1 MPSDGA
7 LIVDTGL
14 NNSGFLRGAKAF
26 RAALEGLK
34 NTVNRTGRDMAQAG
48 NGYVKSLSQASKE
61 ARALDQE
68 IKQLEAQSARL
79 QKNMSSDK
87 MYSKD
92 FKALTDEISQVEA
105 KIKQLQTRRQEWSEL
120 GLNYKGEAFSNLEQQ
135 ITELMQ
141 QMDQLNAKRQEL
153 LGNGGA
159 YTPEHGALQAEFA
172 NIQTQLQGLRRR
184 RDALQQIGQTGGK
197 TAEELD
203 RVSESASQA
212 RNSIAAI
219 AGGAVKNG
227 FHKLLGV
234 VQKLGKAIGSLFHR
248 SRGSGNFFSV
258 KNLLAYGLGIRSL
271 YALFGRL
278 RTAVKDG
285 LGSLAEYD
293 PRVRAAVNSMSAALS
308 SLKGSLSTA
317 FAPILTAVAPAL
329 ITLINLLT
337 RAVNAIGMFIAALT
351 GQSFYT
357 VAAGVSAVGGAAKGS
372 SGAVKELKR
381 QLAGFDE
388 LNILSDTSAGGGGG
402 GGGGG
407 GLGGLEYTKVPIAD
421 WLNEAIQ
428 NDNFALIGQKL
439 AQKLNESLD
448 RIDWDAIK
456 RRAKDVVRKL
466 TDILNGFIGEINPQS
481 LGRTL
486 AGVINTAAAIIGD
499 FFDRTKWEDLG
510 RVIKNSLLDALKR
523 LSVNDIARAL
533 LAPIKAGINFLK
545 GLLPETTP
553 EWHQITGK
561 LVAILVKA
569 IKDFPAQDLGDV
581 IGRLI
586 NGAFSLIK
594 DLADAR
600 TLTKIAKK
608 IGETIQAAIKRIDLN
623 LIKEALIAFLQDAWE
638 ALKVL
643 IGLDLSIGGVK
654 VLPLAMAYAGGKIG
668 KGILKLFS
676 GTALAKNGGL
686 AWKGAVLAGAI
697 GCLIEAAIGISDVI
711 KNKDGMTKE
720 QFAGKIID
728 IIGNLALGLGGMLAQ
743 FNPFTGSIV
752 IAVALGI
759 KLLPS
764 IVSDEATEWANEHLS
779 EGVAAQLRAM
789 GFNDAAEDYL
799 NSLHSNNTKTTPDFG
814 YNDTSLP
821 WSDLLH
827 VDQLEDNVKDVI
839 EQAQQGVGRSEVI
852 HLATTL
858 DPPPESAF
866 QRVKN
871 SIADWFNAR
880 MEPIKAKIQAVLDDD
895 DSAPIVKGLAQKAAN
910 ITAKVQASLE
920 TSGFQK
926 DVEDGVKKVKAPSVQ
941 TSLSMKTPKIGVNW
955 GEIKFGNVKVKYP
968 TGFYTYAK
976 GGIMDGATLF
986 GMMGDKG
993 LIGGEAGKE
1002 AILPLERNTGWM
1014 DTLAEHVWNFHAPA
1028 MASGSVLPY
1037 DVAAQIAKTGQDIQ
1051 TTLDANTDDLI
1062 QTIVSVAGQIV
1073 AALNRPQ
1080 QTGGQSGATA
1090 QDVINEIN
1098 RRTLMFGASPLQGV

>member
-7 LIVDTGL
+7 IVIDTAI
-14 NNSGFLRGAKAF
+14 NNSGFLRDARVF
-26 RAALEGLK
+26 RSTVQGLK
-34 NTVNRTGRDMAQAG
+34 STVDRVGAAMNRSGNSYGQALRSQAKDANELKRQLDALNDRYVAVVREMNQLQKSGGDAGRYRELAKEAQTLSAKMAELRRTGAG
-48 NGYVKSLSQASKE
+48 E
-61 ARALDQE
+61 ALD
-68 IKQLEAQSARL
+68 KVA
-79 QKNMSSDK
+79 
-87 MYSKD
+87 
-92 FKALTDEISQVEA
+92 
-105 KIKQLQTRRQEWSEL
+105 
-120 GLNYKGEAFSNLEQQ
+120 
-135 ITELMQ
+135 
-141 QMDQLNAKRQEL
+141 
-153 LGNGGA
+153 
-159 YTPEHGALQAEFA
+159 
-172 NIQTQLQGLRRR
+172 
-184 RDALQQIGQTGGK
+184 
-197 TAEELD
+197 
-203 RVSESASQA
+203 ESASRA
-212 RNSIAAI
+212 RTSIAAI
-219 AGGAVKNG
+219 AGGAVKTG

-234 VQKLGKAIGSLFHR
+234 VQKLGKAIASLFHR
-248 SRGSGNFFSV
+248 SRGGGNFFSV

-271 YALFGRL
+271 YALFSRL

-308 SLKGSLSTA
+308 SLRGSLSTA

-372 SGAVKELKR
+372 SGAVKDLKR

-388 LNILSDTSAGGGGG
+388 LNILSDTGGGGG
-402 GGGGG
+402 SSGGGG

-448 RIDWDAIK
+448 KIDWDAIK

-486 AGVINTAAAIIGD
+486 AGVINTAAAIVGD

-510 RVIKNSLLDALKR
+510 RVVKNSLMDALRR

-533 LAPIKAGINFLK
+533 LAPIKAGINYLK

-553 EWHQITGK
+553 EWHEITGK
-561 LVAILVKA
+561 LVSILVKA
-569 IKDFPAQDLGDV
+569 IQDFPAADLGDV

-608 IGETIQAAIKRIDLN
+608 IVEAIQAAIKRIDLN
-623 LIKEALIAFLQDAWE
+623 LIKEALISFLQDAWE

-654 VLPLAMAYAGGKIG
+654 VLPLAMAFAAGKIG
-668 KGILKLFS
+668 KGILKLFG

-728 IIGNLALGLGGMLAQ
+728 IIGNLALGLGGMLVQ
-743 FNPFTGSIV
+743 FNPFTGAIV

-799 NSLHSNNTKTTPDFG
+799 NSLNNSGTKSNPDFG

-858 DPPPESAF
+858 DPPSESAF
-866 QRVKN
+866 QRVKQ
-871 SIADWFNAR
+871 SIADWFNTK
-880 MEPIKAKIQAVLDDD
+880 MEPIRAKMQAVLDDD
-895 DSAPIVKGLAQKAAN
+895 SASNLKKTLANTVLNIDANVKTFLEKGWSGSVAKALGIPQEVYVGISLTKGSNGTVTMVVDSKNK
-910 ITAKVQASLE
+910 TA
-920 TSGFQK
+920 T
-926 DVEDGVKKVKAPSVQ
+926 VKAGSNAKPGTIIVTPNATGGVFANGFWRALPQYARGTASAHG
-941 TSLSMKTPKIGVNW
+941 SL
-955 GEIKFGNVKVKYP
+955 FL
-968 TGFYTYAK
+968 A
-976 GGIMDGATLF
+976 
-986 GMMGDKG
+986 
-993 LIGGEAGKE
+993 GEAGPEIVGHVGGRTEVLNKSQLAATMFAAVRSAMQGVQVNVDLGE
-1002 AILPLERNTGWM
+1002 IASASWM
-1014 DTLAEHVWNFHAPA
+1014 DKLAAHIGNYQAPA

-1051 TTLDANTDDLI
+1051 TAMDANTDDLI

-1080 QTGGQSGATA
+1080 PTGGQSGATA